1 MSLAF
6 IWSIFVSNLLPI
18 LLCAGTGF
26 VLGRTIR
33 PDIKT
38 ASHLAFFIFS
48 PCLVFVS
55 LTHVAI
61 PAAEFSRLALF
72 TVAVTLVIGACAF
85 LTGKVLRVER
95 HLLVSLMVSSM
106 FVNGGNYGL
115 AATKFAFGEQAL
127 ARAMVCFV
135 SGTVAIYTLGVLL
148 SSMGKLPVWDAF
160 RQLLKVPAV
169 YSILAA
175 LLVLRTNIRVP
186 LFVDRSVTLL
196 GDASIPLMLVILGL
210 QIAQAR
216 IWPRGRLRLISS
228 AAFLQLVMTPLVSL
242 LVAHFMGMTGV
253 SRQAAVLISSMP
265 AAVVTT
271 VLAVQYDLDGAL
283 VSGTVVITTLLSPIT
298 LAPLIA
304 YLT

>member
-1 MSLAF
+1 
-6 IWSIFVSNLLPI
+6 
-18 LLCAGTGF
+18 
-26 VLGRTIR
+26 
-33 PDIKT
+33 
-38 ASHLAFFIFS
+38 
-48 PCLVFVS
+48 
-55 LTHVAI
+55 
-61 PAAEFSRLALF
+61 
-72 TVAVTLVIGACAF
+72 
-85 LTGKVLRVER
+85 
-95 HLLVSLMVSSM
+95 MVSSM

-115 AATKFAFGEQAL
+115 AATKFAFGDQAL

-135 SGTVAIYTLGVLL
+135 SGTVLIYTLGVLL
-148 SSMGKLPVWDAF
+148 SSMGKLPVWDAL

-175 LLVLRTNIRVP
+175 ILVLRTNIKVP

-228 AAFLQLVMTPLVSL
+228 AAFLQLVMTPLISL

-253 SRQAAVLISSMP
+253 SRQSAVLISSMP